1 MFKYYKL
8 EIKNVSEGKLL
19 KEKTS
24 FCNECNHEVV
34 VAGSSS
40 TLQGKLKGQ
49 TYFYEGEVPLSD
61 CGHEVKDD
69 EIEMLNL
76 KALHDTYRAE
86 NSIISLE
93 KIREIPTKYQIGKR
107 PLSNLL
113 EWGELTFTRYFE
125 GDLPSK
131 AYSKILDDIYN
142 SPEIYLEILEK
153 NKNNISIKTY
163 QKSVTVTKKL
173 LQQNPKA
180 SDILSYIVENT
191 EDITHLSAQK
201 ILYYCEGFYIAFF
214 DTPLFNDTCYAHESG
229 PIYQGLSSSNRENIN
244 LLSTEKSVKDNV
256 IKSFACYSG
265 MMLTRMAKSEIPWI
279 LGNQQPS
286 KYIDKQDIKT
296 YFLQVT
302 KKYEMLSAL
311 DIQTYAKKMFEMV

>member
-1 MFKYYKL
+1 M
-8 EIKNVSEGKLL
+8 

-34 VAGSSS
+34 VAGASS

-86 NSIISLE
+86 NNIISLE

-163 QKSVTVTKKL
+163 QKSIAVAKKL
-173 LQQNPKA
+173 LQQNSKA
-180 SDILSYIVENT
+180 NDILSYIICNT
-191 EDITHLSAQK
+191 ADITQLSAQK
-201 ILYYCEGFYIAFF
+201 LLYYCEGFYIAFF
-214 DTPLFNDTCYAHESG
+214 DTPLFNDSCYAHESG
-229 PIYQGLSSSNRENIN
+229 PIYQGLCISNIENIN
-244 LLSTEKSVKDNV
+244 LLPAEKVVIDNV

-265 MMLTRMAKSEIPWI
+265 MTLASMTTAEMPWI
-279 LGNQQPS
+279 LSNEQS
-286 KYIDKQDIKT
+286 KCISKQDIKS
-296 YFLQVT
+296 YFVEVV
-302 KKYEMLSAL
+302 KKYNMLSAL
-311 DIQTYAKKMFEMV
+311 DIQVYAKKMFDMI